1 MFALIEN
8 NQITQV
14 GDPSVIFPNE
24 PKPDALYAIARGAK
38 EVIEGEREDERFY
51 WVTFD
56 KYEITGNTVTR
67 KYISTPK
74 ALNDV
79 PAVKEDGT
87 PLMRQVR
94 DPSSSGTDI
103 RMIDT
108 DEQVIVPGLKSQYA
122 AQFKA
127 TARSL
132 LADTD
137 WMVIRKAERNVAI
150 PADVAAKRLHIIT
163 ECERLITACNAAADM
178 PAFIQAVNSANWSGN
193 E

>member
-1 MFALIEN
+1 MFALIDN
-8 NQITQV
+8 NQITQI
-14 GDPSVIFPNE
+14 GELKALFPNE
-24 PKPDALYAIARGAK
+24 LDPTPLYATARGAK
-38 EVIEGEREDERFY
+38 EVVEGTREDERFY

-56 KYEITGNTVTR
+56 KYEITGDTVTR
-67 KYISTPK
+67 KYTSTPK

-79 PAVKEDGT
+79 TETIDGET
-87 PLMRQVR
+87 F
-94 DPSSSGTDI
+94 T
-103 RMIDT
+103 T
-108 DEQVIVPGLKSQYA
+108 PGLKSQYE

-132 LADTD
+132 LAETD

-150 PADVAAKRLHIIT
+150 PSDVAAKRLHIIT
-163 ECERLITACNAAADM
+163 ECDRLITACNAAANM